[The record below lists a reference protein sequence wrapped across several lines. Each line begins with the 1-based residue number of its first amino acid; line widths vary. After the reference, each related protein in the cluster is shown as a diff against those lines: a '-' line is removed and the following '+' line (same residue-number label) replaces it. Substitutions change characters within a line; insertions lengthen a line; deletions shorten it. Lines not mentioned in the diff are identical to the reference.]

1 MRMTK
6 TLHRFFLPAGAI
18 IEDRVVITDREQVHQ
33 LTRVLRMREGDKF
46 IALLG
51 DGLEHEVKVMEIL
64 KNEILGRVQIT
75 HSSRGELP
83 ITVRLF
89 QGLPKQPAKFEEV
102 LRHGTELG
110 VTEFYPLITAN
121 CEAQEMRKRERME
134 HILKESAEQSERGKI
149 PVLGPEISFKDVL
162 EQGWPSGLEA
172 EVTLLAYAREARVL
186 LSEVLAK
193 MGSPKS
199 INVIVGPEG
208 GFTDEEIVS
217 ARKKH
222 FTIIGL
228 GPRILRTETAGPAI
242 LSAILLGSFSSLK

>member
-1 MRMTK
+1 MTK
-6 TLHRFFLPAGAI
+6 TLHRFFLPTSAI
-18 IEDRVVITDREQVHQ
+18 QEDRVAITNREQVHQ

-51 DGLEHEVKVMEIL
+51 DGLEHEVKVMEIS
-64 KNEILGRVQIT
+64 KNEIIGRVQLT
-75 HSSRGELP
+75 HPCHGELP

-102 LRHGTELG
+102 LRHGAELG
-110 VTEFYPLITAN
+110 VTEFHPLITAN
-121 CEAQEMRKRERME
+121 CEVQEARNRERME
-134 HILKESAEQSERGKI
+134 HILKESAEQSERGRI
-149 PVLGPEISFKDVL
+149 PVLGPEINFADVL
-162 EQGWPSGLEA
+162 DSGWPSGLEA

-193 MGSPKS
+193 MGSPKT
-199 INVIVGPEG
+199 INIIVGPEG
-208 GFTDEEIVS
+208 GFTDEEIKK
-217 ARKKH
+217 ARKIH